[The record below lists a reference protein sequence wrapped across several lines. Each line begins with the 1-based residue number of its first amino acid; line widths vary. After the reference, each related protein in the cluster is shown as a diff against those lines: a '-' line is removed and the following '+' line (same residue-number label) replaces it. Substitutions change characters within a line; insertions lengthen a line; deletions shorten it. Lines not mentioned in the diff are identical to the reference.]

1 LTDRVGQLSAAP
13 APTRLLLGRLIRVYV
28 RRHVSR
34 ILLAALCMVVAAG
47 TTALNAWILE
57 PVFDEV
63 FLGGNEDMLVLIPLA
78 VIAIAVVKGVAT
90 FAQAYLM
97 STVGQSVIAALQGDL
112 FAHLMRADLAYF
124 HRVTTGK
131 LISNFLNDV
140 QHLQEMLGR
149 ALTGTAKDGVTLVF
163 LVGLLF
169 YQDWRLAIVS
179 CIVFPIAIVPIRNLG
194 RRMRKASTRTQLAT
208 GRFSALLN
216 ETMQDVRHV
225 KAYGM
230 EAYETRRAYDVIAD
244 RLREMFRVVRT
255 RALATPFV
263 EVLSGL
269 AIGGVIFYGGT
280 RIVAGETSPGT
291 FVSFLGALLMSY
303 QPLRSLANLNTVLQ
317 EGLAA
322 AQRIFAHIDVEPEI
336 GDRPDAVAL
345 PVEAGAIA
353 FDDVRFTYA
362 NGKAALNGVSLEVP
376 PGATV
381 ALVGRSGAGKST
393 AINLLPRFFDVDAGA
408 ITIDGV
414 DLRRATLAS
423 LRGAIGLVSQES
435 TLFND
440 TVRANIAYG
449 RIDADEREIERAAR
463 DAAAHD
469 FIVELP
475 RGYDTVVGERGV
487 ALSGGQR
494 QRIAIARAMLK
505 NAPILLL
512 DEATSALDAESERQV
527 QQALNNL
534 MRGRTTLVVAHRLS
548 SIQDA
553 DRIYVMEDGRI
564 VETGRHGELLARGG
578 VYAELYATQ
587 QTVELAGAEPVPASG

>member
-1 LTDRVGQLSAAP
+1 M
-13 APTRLLLGRLIRVYV
+13 
-28 RRHVSR
+28 
-34 ILLAALCMVVAAG
+34 LLAALFMVVVAG

-57 PVFDEV
+57 PIFDQV
-63 FLGGNEDMLVLIPLA
+63 FLDQNEDMLVLIPVA
-78 VIAIAVVKGVAT
+78 VMAIALVKAVAT

-124 HRVTTGK
+124 QRLTAGK
-131 LISNFLNDV
+131 LISNFLSDV

-149 ALTGTAKDGVTLVF
+149 ALTGMAKDSVTLLF

-169 YQDWRLAIVS
+169 YQDWRLAIVT
-179 CIVFPIAIVPIRNLG
+179 CIIFPIAIIPIRNLG
-194 RRMRKASTRTQLAT
+194 RRMRKASTRTQVET

-216 ETMQDVRHV
+216 ETMHGVRHV

-230 EAYETRRAYDVIAD
+230 EDYETKRAHDVIAD
-244 RLREMFRVVRT
+244 RLRAMFKVVRA

-263 EVLSGL
+263 EVLSGV
-269 AIGGVIFYGGT
+269 AVAAVIFYGGV
-280 RIVAGETSPGT
+280 RIVSGETSPGT
-291 FVSFLGALLMSY
+291 FVSFLGALIMSY
-303 QPLRSLANLNTVLQ
+303 QPLRSLASLNTALQ

-322 AQRIFAHIDVEPEI
+322 AQRIFSHIDVEPEI
-336 GDRPDAVAL
+336 GNDSNA
-345 PVEAGAIA
+345 
-353 FDDVRFTYA
+353 DVLQVNTGTISFNDVWFTYA
-362 NGKAALNGVSLEVP
+362 NGKAALKGVSFEVP
-376 PGATV
+376 AGATI

-393 AINLLPRFFDVDAGA
+393 VINLLPRFFDVCAGS
-408 ITIDGV
+408 ITIDGT
-414 DLRRATLAS
+414 DLRLVTLTS
-423 LRGAIGLVSQES
+423 LRGALGLVSQES

-449 RIDADEREIERAAR
+449 RMNADDHEIEQAAR

-469 FIVELP
+469 FISELP
-475 RGYDTVVGERGV
+475 LGYHTMVGEHGV
-487 ALSGGQR
+487 LLSGGQR

-512 DEATSALDAESERQV
+512 DEATSALDAEAERQV

-534 MRGRTTLVVAHRLS
+534 KRGRTTLMVAHRLT

-553 DRIYVMEDGRI
+553 DRIYVIDDGRI
-564 VETGRHGELLARGG
+564 VESGRHGELLGRGG
-578 VYAELYATQ
+578 VYAELYAEQ
-587 QTVELAGAEPVPASG
+587 AEAPAGVGTASSSG

>member
-1 LTDRVGQLSAAP
+1 MSDSQTPP
-13 APTRLLLGRLIRVYV
+13 AEVQGSTSELVARLIRDYV
-28 RRHVSR
+28 RHHLSR
-34 ILLAALCMVVAAG
+34 MLLAALFMVVVAG

-57 PVFDEV
+57 PIFDQV
-63 FLGGNEDMLVLIPLA
+63 FLDQNEDMLVLIPVA
-78 VIAIAVVKGVAT
+78 VMAIALVKAVAT

-124 HRVTTGK
+124 QRLTAGK
-131 LISNFLNDV
+131 LISNFLSDV

-149 ALTGTAKDGVTLVF
+149 ALTGMAKDSVTLLF

-169 YQDWRLAIVS
+169 YQDWRLAIVT
-179 CIVFPIAIVPIRNLG
+179 CIIFPIAIIPIRNLG
-194 RRMRKASTRTQLAT
+194 RRMRKASTRTQVET

-216 ETMQDVRHV
+216 ETMHGVRHV

-230 EAYETRRAYDVIAD
+230 EDYETKRAHDVIAD
-244 RLREMFRVVRT
+244 RLRAMFKVVRA

-263 EVLSGL
+263 EVLSGV
-269 AIGGVIFYGGT
+269 AVAAVIFYGGV
-280 RIVAGETSPGT
+280 RIVSGETSPGT
-291 FVSFLGALLMSY
+291 FVSFLGALIMSY
-303 QPLRSLANLNTVLQ
+303 QPLRSLASLNTALQ

-322 AQRIFAHIDVEPEI
+322 AQRIFSHIDVEPEI
-336 GDRPDAVAL
+336 GNDSNA
-345 PVEAGAIA
+345 
-353 FDDVRFTYA
+353 DVLQVNTGTISFNDVWFTYA
-362 NGKAALNGVSLEVP
+362 NGKAALKGVSFEVP
-376 PGATV
+376 AGATI

-393 AINLLPRFFDVDAGA
+393 VINLLPRFFDVCAGS
-408 ITIDGV
+408 ITIDGT
-414 DLRRATLAS
+414 DLRLVTLTS
-423 LRGAIGLVSQES
+423 LRGALGLVSQES

-449 RIDADEREIERAAR
+449 RMNADDHEIEQAAR

-469 FIVELP
+469 FISELP
-475 RGYDTVVGERGV
+475 LGYHTMVGEHGV
-487 ALSGGQR
+487 LLSGGQR

-512 DEATSALDAESERQV
+512 DEATSALDAEAERQV

-534 MRGRTTLVVAHRLS
+534 KRGRTTLMVAHRLT

-553 DRIYVMEDGRI
+553 DRIYVIDDGRI
-564 VETGRHGELLARGG
+564 VESGRHGELLGRGG
-578 VYAELYATQ
+578 VYAELYAEQ
-587 QTVELAGAEPVPASG
+587 AEAPAGVGTASSSG

>member
-1 LTDRVGQLSAAP
+1 M
-13 APTRLLLGRLIRVYV
+13 

-34 ILLAALCMVVAAG
+34 ILLAALCMVVAAA

-78 VIAIAVVKGVAT
+78 VIAIAVVKGFAT

-149 ALTGTAKDGVTLVF
+149 ALTGTAKDGVTLAF

-216 ETMQDVRHV
+216 ETMHDVRHV

-263 EVLSGL
+263 EVLSGF

-280 RIVAGETSPGT
+280 RILAGETSPGT

-336 GDRPDAVAL
+336 SDRPDAVAL

-376 PGATV
+376 AGATV

-393 AINLLPRFFDVDAGA
+393 AINLLPRFFDVDAGS

-449 RIDADEREIERAAR
+449 RIDADEREVERAAR

-527 QQALNNL
+527 QQALNTL

-548 SIQDA
+548 SIQEA
-553 DRIYVMEDGRI
+553 DRIYVMEEGRI
-564 VETGRHGELLARGG
+564 VETGRHGELLARRG

>member
-1 LTDRVGQLSAAP
+1 M
-13 APTRLLLGRLIRVYV
+13 LGRLIRVYV

-34 ILLAALCMVVAAG
+34 ILLAALCMLVAAA

-63 FLGGNEDMLVLIPLA
+63 FLGGKEDMLVLIPLA
-78 VIAIAVVKGVAT
+78 VIAIAVIKGFAT

-263 EVLSGL
+263 EVLSGI

-345 PVEAGAIA
+345 PVGAGAIA

-376 PGATV
+376 AGATV
-381 ALVGRSGAGKST
+381 GLVGRSGAGKST
-393 AINLLPRFFDVDAGA
+393 VINLLPRFFDVDAGSIA
-408 ITIDGV
+408 IDGV
-414 DLRRATLAS
+414 DLRHATLAS

-553 DRIYVMEDGRI
+553 DRIYVMDEGRI

-587 QTVELAGAEPVPASG
+587 QTVDLAGAEPVPASG

>member
-1 LTDRVGQLSAAP
+1 M
-13 APTRLLLGRLIRVYV
+13 
-28 RRHVSR
+28 
-34 ILLAALCMVVAAG
+34 LLAVLFMVIVAA

-63 FLGGNEDMLVLIPLA
+63 FVGQNEDMLVLIPLA
-78 VIAIAVVKGVAT
+78 VISIALVKAVAT

-97 STVGQSVIAALQGDL
+97 STVGQSVIATLQGDL

-124 HRVTTGK
+124 HRLTTGK

-149 ALTGTAKDGVTLVF
+149 ALAGMAKDSITLVF

-169 YQDWRLAIVS
+169 YQDWRLAILS
-179 CIVFPIAIVPIRNLG
+179 CTIFPIAILPIRNLG
-194 RRMRKASTRTQLAT
+194 RRMRKASTRTQIET
-208 GRFSALLN
+208 GRFSTLLN
-216 ETMQDVRHV
+216 ETMHDVRHV

-230 EAYETRRAYDVIAD
+230 EAYETKRAYDVIAD

-263 EVLSGL
+263 EVLSGI
-269 AIGGVIFYGGT
+269 AIAAVIFYGGT
-280 RIVAGETSPGT
+280 RIVSGQTSAGT
-291 FVSFLGALLMSY
+291 FVSFIAALIMSY
-303 QPLRSLANLNTVLQ
+303 QPLRSLANLNAALQ

-336 GDRPDAVAL
+336 SDHPDAVAL
-345 PVEAGAIA
+345 AIESGGIT
-353 FDDVRFTYA
+353 FDGVWFAYA
-362 NGKAALNGVSLEVP
+362 NGKAALKGVSLEVP
-376 PGATV
+376 AGATV

-393 AINLLPRFFDVDAGA
+393 AINLLPRFFDVDAGS
-408 ITIDGV
+408 ITIDGT

-449 RIDADEREIERAAR
+449 RVEADDREIERVAR

-469 FIVELP
+469 FISELP
-475 RGYDTVVGERGV
+475 QGYDTMVGERGV
-487 ALSGGQR
+487 LLSGGQR

-512 DEATSALDAESERQV
+512 DEATSALDAEAERQV
-527 QQALNNL
+527 QHALNNL
-534 MRGRTTLVVAHRLS
+534 MRGRTTLVVAHRLT
-548 SIQDA
+548 SIRNA
-553 DRIYVMEDGRI
+553 DRIYVIDDGRI
-564 VETGRHGELLARGG
+564 VETGRHGELLAQDG
-578 VYAELYATQ
+578 VYAELYAKQ
-587 QTVELAGAEPVPASG
+587 AGELEGVETVSANG